1 MVLLLLQHFD
11 TLGEMSPMKSEG
23 VNTEPPEIFEANL
36 AYLGQEFPALHHV
49 RDETLILRLG
59 NAFLCEEVFLKKIG
73 ASIDSQLEKLRQEV
87 VSLKMRFPGKFT
99 TEIDTESVIEDLRSH
114 AQRLQN
120 PNKAIIDR
128 CTVGALGREMEE
140 ALGALTTAMRTI
152 KRKVEGETPSYTARD
167 SVLGVLGKAKTPASA
182 VTRLVSL
189 AIRTVLILV
198 LLSLGPFAYLVI
210 TMDREGPLQKGIAEA
225 EKQIQSQKEI
235 VLSMEQE
242 REALHKKI
250 EDMKVDDAPRELK
263 EQVMEL
269 DVKLHSLDQ
278 NRNRAEAEITNYEA
292 EIKGLKGRLEQVKN
306 KPFLDRLL
314 RR

>member
-1 MVLLLLQHFD
+1 
-11 TLGEMSPMKSEG
+11 MKSEA
-23 VNTEPPEIFEANL
+23 VNPEPPEVLEANL
-36 AYLGQEFPALHHV
+36 AYLGKGFPALHQV

-59 NAFLCEEVFLKKIG
+59 NAFLCEEIFLKKIG
-73 ASIDSQLEKLRQEV
+73 ASIDSQLEKLRQEIL
-87 VSLKMRFPGKFT
+87 SLKMKFPGKFT
-99 TEIDTESVIEDLRSH
+99 TEIDTDSVIEDLRSH
-114 AQRLQN
+114 AGRLQN
-120 PNKAIIDR
+120 PNKGIIDK
-128 CTVGALGREMEE
+128 CTIGALGREMEGT
-140 ALGALTTAMRTI
+140 LGALTTAMRTI

-182 VTRLVSL
+182 VTRLVSV

-198 LLSLGPFAYLVI
+198 LLSLGPLAYLVL
-210 TMDREGPLQKGIAEA
+210 TLDREATLQKDIAEA
-225 EKQIQSQKEI
+225 ETHIQSQREI

-250 EDMKVDDAPRELK
+250 EDMKADDAPREVK
-263 EQVMEL
+263 EEVMEL

-278 NRNRAEAEITNYEA
+278 NRNRAEAEITIYEGK
-292 EIKGLKGRLEQVKN
+292 IKDMKRRLEQVKN